1 METNRK
7 GEFTSNCVRY
17 ARNTLLTL
25 IVVALVGLSSWT
37 VILYS
42 VHLGRLQERV
52 EKLELQCRDK
62 DANIEKLIDER
73 IEKILKQVKHI
84 FSKNP
89 KMLKIIKPFFRKL
102 L

>member
-1 METNRK
+1 MEKYRK

-73 IEKILKQVKHI
+73 IEKILKQVKYI
-84 FSKNP
+84 LSKNP
-89 KMLKIIKPFFRKL
+89 KMLKMIKPFFR
-102 L
+102 